1 MILPFREK
9 SLEALRLGHQ
19 APVEM
24 TVYEGSIRSAKTFTS
39 LHQWNDF
46 ILHSPSDAFLMSGNT
61 LGSLSRNC
69 LDDPEYGF
77 IAITGGAAAQ
87 ATDRDGSH
95 FLNYLGKRLYLMGGN
110 DAASFKKLQGLSIG
124 GAYNDEGNL
133 QHIDFIKTALGRSV
147 ASPMICNIQTINP
160 EAPTHWYYS
169 DPSVGIDRWGKDFV
183 PDHYRRFHFT
193 LDDNPAISDERKKR
207 LAESYTGVFYKRY
220 ILGLRV
226 RAEGGIYTSFVNNKQ
241 GEPGNVLYELPGMQL
256 GQEKHRIF
264 RITLGADFG
273 GSKSATTF
281 NATGWFVN
289 NEGKLSIV
297 TVKEHYDSLN
307 KSVESILS
315 AWKTFVMKARE
326 VGPLDRAFGD
336 SAEQLIIKSM
346 NSCGAGVHVENAWK
360 RPIIDRIR
368 LYDVLYSQGRAFI
381 MHDCTKTI
389 EAVENAIWDS
399 KKNDERLDDGSTNID
414 SLDAMEY
421 AVERDASQLLE
432 SMRGAA

>member
-19 APVEM
+19 VPVEM
-24 TVYEGSIRSAKTFTS
+24 TTYEGSIRSAKTVTS
-39 LHQWNDF
+39 LHDWNDY
-46 ILHSPSDAFLMSGNT
+46 ILHCPPGNFLMSANT

-77 IAITGGAAAQ
+77 IAITGGAAKQ
-87 ATDRDGSH
+87 GTDRDGSH
-95 FLNYLGKRLYLMGGN
+95 YLLYDGKIIYLMGGN
-110 DAASFKKLQGLSIG
+110 DAAAFKKAQGLTILG
-124 GAYNDEGNL
+124 WYGDEAPL
-133 QHIDFIKTALGRSV
+133 QHIDFIKTALGRSF
-147 ASPMICNIQTINP
+147 ASPMLRNIVTLNP
-160 EAPTHWYYS
+160 ESPTHWFYS
-169 DPSVGIDRWGKDFV
+169 DPSIGIDRWKSDYV
-183 PDHYRRFHFT
+183 PKLYRRFHFT
-193 LDDNPAISDERKKR
+193 LDDNPAISEERKR
-207 LAESYTGVFYKRY
+207 ILAASYTGVFYKRY

-226 RAEGGIYTSFVNNKQ
+226 RAEGGIYTSFVNNKP
-241 GEPGNVLYELPGMQL
+241 GEPGNVLYELPGIQK

-264 RITLGADFG
+264 RVTLGADFG

-281 NATGWFVN
+281 NATGWFIN
-289 NEGKLSIV
+289 LEGKLSIV
-297 TVKEHYDSLN
+297 TAKEHYDSLN

-326 VGPLDRAFGD
+326 IGPIDRAFGD

-381 MHDCTKTI
+381 MYDCPKTI
-389 EAVENAIWDS
+389 EAVENAVWDP

-421 AVERDASQLLE
+421 PVERDAGQLLE
-432 SMRGAA
+432 SMRGIL